1 MKKGAELALNFM
13 LRLVFGMI
21 AIFLINGYLQEKG
34 LDACV
39 GINALSALTSGF
51 LGLPGVALL
60 YGVRVV
66 FDGVK
71 IHKDLHTEGLS
82 KTSQVT
88 FKGTILRWTVQKI
101 RSILVLPSGG
111 SMQRHL
117 IPVHTAD

>member
-60 YGVRVV
+60 YGV

-71 IHKDLHTEGLS
+71 IHKDCIPGLS
-82 KTSQVT
+82 K
-88 FKGTILRWTVQKI
+88 
-101 RSILVLPSGG
+101 
-111 SMQRHL
+111 RHK
-117 IPVHTAD
+117 

>member
-21 AIFLINGYLQEKG
+21 AICLINGYLQEKG

-60 YGVRVV
+60 YGVRVYLMWSKYI
-66 FDGVK
+66 K
-71 IHKDLHTEGLS
+71 IAYQVCQNV
-82 KTSQVT
+82 TSN
-88 FKGTILRWTVQKI
+88 I
-101 RSILVLPSGG
+101 
-111 SMQRHL
+111 
-117 IPVHTAD
+117 

>member
-60 YGVRVV
+60 YGVRVYFQFTV
-66 FDGVK
+66 IRTDILVYHIFGWTVK
-71 IHKDLHTEGLS
+71 INL
-82 KTSQVT
+82 VT
-88 FKGTILRWTVQKI
+88 
-101 RSILVLPSGG
+101 
-111 SMQRHL
+111 
-117 IPVHTAD
+117 

>member
-21 AIFLINGYLQEKG
+21 AIFLINGYL

-60 YGVRVV
+60 YGVRVYLM
-66 FDGVK
+66 G
-71 IHKDLHTEGLS
+71 
-82 KTSQVT
+82 
-88 FKGTILRWTVQKI
+88 
-101 RSILVLPSGG
+101 
-111 SMQRHL
+111 
-117 IPVHTAD
+117 

>member
-60 YGVRVV
+60 YGVRVYLM
-66 FDGVK
+66 GKKYIK
-71 IHKDLHTEGLS
+71 IAYQVCQNV
-82 KTSQVT
+82 TSN
-88 FKGTILRWTVQKI
+88 I
-101 RSILVLPSGG
+101 
-111 SMQRHL
+111 
-117 IPVHTAD
+117 

>member
-1 MKKGAELALNFM
+1 MKKGTELALNFM

-51 LGLPGVALL
+51 LGLPGV
-60 YGVRVV
+60 VRRAGV

-71 IHKDLHTEGLS
+71 IHKDYIPGLS
-82 KTSQVT
+82 K
-88 FKGTILRWTVQKI
+88 
-101 RSILVLPSGG
+101 
-111 SMQRHL
+111 RHK
-117 IPVHTAD
+117 

>member
-60 YGVRVV
+60 YGVRVYLM
-66 FDGVK
+66 GVK
-71 IHKDLHTEGLS
+71 IHKDYIPGLS
-82 KTSQVT
+82 K
-88 FKGTILRWTVQKI
+88 
-101 RSILVLPSGG
+101 
-111 SMQRHL
+111 RHK
-117 IPVHTAD
+117 

>member
-39 GINALSALTSGF
+39 RRNQCAECVDVWISRTTGCCI
-51 LGLPGVALL
+51 V
-60 YGVRVV
+60 VRRAGV

-71 IHKDLHTEGLS
+71 IHKDYIPGLS
-82 KTSQVT
+82 K
-88 FKGTILRWTVQKI
+88 
-101 RSILVLPSGG
+101 
-111 SMQRHL
+111 RHK
-117 IPVHTAD
+117 

>member
-39 GINALSALTSGF
+39 GINALSGF

-60 YGVRVV
+60 YGVRVYLM
-66 FDGVK
+66 G
-71 IHKDLHTEGLS
+71 
-82 KTSQVT
+82 
-88 FKGTILRWTVQKI
+88 
-101 RSILVLPSGG
+101 
-111 SMQRHL
+111 
-117 IPVHTAD
+117 

>member
-21 AIFLINGYLQEKG
+21 AICLINGYLQEKG

-60 YGVRVV
+60 YGVRVYLM
-66 FDGVK
+66 GYKYIK
-71 IHKDLHTEGLS
+71 IAYRVCQNV
-82 KTSQVT
+82 TSN
-88 FKGTILRWTVQKI
+88 I
-101 RSILVLPSGG
+101 
-111 SMQRHL
+111 
-117 IPVHTAD
+117 

>member
-21 AIFLINGYLQEKG
+21 AIFLVNGYLQEKG

-60 YGVRVV
+60 YGVRVYLM
-66 FDGVK
+66 G
-71 IHKDLHTEGLS
+71 
-82 KTSQVT
+82 
-88 FKGTILRWTVQKI
+88 
-101 RSILVLPSGG
+101 
-111 SMQRHL
+111 
-117 IPVHTAD
+117 

>member
-39 GINALSALTSGF
+39 GINALSALTC
-51 LGLPGVALL
+51 
-60 YGVRVV
+60 V

-71 IHKDLHTEGLS
+71 IHKDCIPGLS
-82 KTSQVT
+82 K
-88 FKGTILRWTVQKI
+88 
-101 RSILVLPSGG
+101 
-111 SMQRHL
+111 RHK
-117 IPVHTAD
+117 

>member
-21 AIFLINGYLQEKG
+21 AICLINGYLQEKG

-60 YGVRVV
+60 YGVRVYLM
-66 FDGVK
+66 GEKYIK
-71 IHKDLHTEGLS
+71 IAYRVCQNV
-82 KTSQVT
+82 TSN
-88 FKGTILRWTVQKI
+88 I
-101 RSILVLPSGG
+101 
-111 SMQRHL
+111 
-117 IPVHTAD
+117 

>member
-60 YGVRVV
+60 YGVRVY
-66 FDGVK
+66 
-71 IHKDLHTEGLS
+71 LMGL
-82 KTSQVT
+82 KYIKMAYQVCQNVTSN
-88 FKGTILRWTVQKI
+88 I
-101 RSILVLPSGG
+101 
-111 SMQRHL
+111 
-117 IPVHTAD
+117 

>member
-60 YGVRVV
+60 YGVRVYLM
-66 FDGVK
+66 GYKYIK
-71 IHKDLHTEGLS
+71 IAYQVCQNF
-82 KTSQVT
+82 TSN
-88 FKGTILRWTVQKI
+88 I
-101 RSILVLPSGG
+101 
-111 SMQRHL
+111 
-117 IPVHTAD
+117 

>member
-60 YGVRVV
+60 YGVRVYLM
-66 FDGVK
+66 GEKYIK
-71 IHKDLHTEGLS
+71 IAYQVCQNV
-82 KTSQVT
+82 TSN
-88 FKGTILRWTVQKI
+88 I
-101 RSILVLPSGG
+101 
-111 SMQRHL
+111 
-117 IPVHTAD
+117 

>member
-21 AIFLINGYLQEKG
+21 AILQEKG

-60 YGVRVV
+60 YGVRVYLM
-66 FDGVK
+66 G
-71 IHKDLHTEGLS
+71 
-82 KTSQVT
+82 
-88 FKGTILRWTVQKI
+88 
-101 RSILVLPSGG
+101 
-111 SMQRHL
+111 
-117 IPVHTAD
+117 

>member
-60 YGVRVV
+60 YGVRRLPVRGAAEQKARSRWKGQRRCHR
-66 FDGVK
+66 DYK
-71 IHKDLHTEGLS
+71 SRRRRIPLS
-82 KTSQVT
+82 VYP
-88 FKGTILRWTVQKI
+88 LVPDQKN
-101 RSILVLPSGG
+101 SF
-111 SMQRHL
+111 
-117 IPVHTAD
+117 